1 MNLESNQTRKIHLL
15 PEHIVDQ
22 IKAGEVVERPSALLK
37 ELLENSIDAGSSRI
51 DIQIRDNG
59 LELISLED
67 NGEGMDV
74 EDLPYAFCRHATS
87 KISKF
92 DDLYRLHSYGFRGEA
107 LASICSISR
116 VTCTSSP
123 KKDPSRGGK
132 IIFYGGKQEDWS
144 PLPSSTHGTS
154 LFVKDLFYNTP
165 ARLKFLK
172 SKTAEKNAL
181 QRVFNGFLLTQPEV
195 SLSIKW
201 DDKEKSMFPCCP
213 KEDIRKRVARVFF
226 KKNPTEET
234 LSQIAEVSVNYE
246 GTFLKGF
253 YSKTTT
259 KGASGKAQYFFVN
272 DRMFVDK
279 ALHLAFMRAAENV
292 WPHGEFGHYCFF
304 IDLPPDQVDVNV
316 HPGKIH
322 VKFQKPSVIFGLISN
337 SIEKKEREESNNVS
351 NEQVNYSSDSLWE
364 TYSNPLANTSQPRG
378 AQTSEPPRGLR
389 VFSLNESFI
398 IHKPENDAAILV
410 NLNIFVKTLL
420 ELCLIRKIE
429 LVPTPL
435 LIGEAFHFPKGSVDK
450 HLPKLAELGIDI
462 DRVDNKTLILR
473 AAPSLLTTLNL
484 QSLISSILISL
495 NNNDEFDIK
504 KTLSSTELQL
514 NLAVKPVRFEAL
526 WNKLS
531 DNKSLFKSSIK
542 ILDEDSLKRFFT
554 GKF

>member
-1 MNLESNQTRKIHLL
+1 MDLESNQTRKIHLL

-59 LELISLED
+59 LELISIED
-67 NGEGMDV
+67 NGDGMDV

-87 KISKF
+87 KITQF

-107 LASICSISR
+107 LASISSISR

-123 KKDPSRGGK
+123 RKNPSRGGK

-195 SLSIKW
+195 AFSVKW
-201 DDKEKSMFPCCP
+201 DDKEKAMFPTCP

-226 KKNPTEET
+226 KKKPTEET
-234 LSQIAEVSVNYE
+234 LSQITEVNTNYE
-246 GTFLKGF
+246 GTFLRGF
-253 YSKTTT
+253 YSTTTT
-259 KGASGKAQYFFVN
+259 KGAAGKAQYFFVN

-279 ALHLAFMRAAENV
+279 ALHLAFMRAAENA
-292 WPHGEFGHYCFF
+292 WPQGEFGHYCFF

-337 SIEKKEREESNNVS
+337 CIEKRERSEEQGHNE
-351 NEQVNYSSDSLWE
+351 EQVNYSNESLWE
-364 TYSNPLANTSQPRG
+364 AYSNPLSNFGSSATPQ
-378 AQTSEPPRGLR
+378 ASEPLRGLR
-389 VFSLNESFI
+389 VFSINENYI
-398 IHKPENDAAILV
+398 VHKPENDSAIII
-410 NLNIFVKTLL
+410 NLNSFVKSLL

-435 LIGEAFHFPKGSVDK
+435 LIGEAFHFPKGKIDE
-450 HLPKLAELGIDI
+450 HLPELAALGLEV
-462 DRVDNKTLILR
+462 DRVDNETLILR
-473 AAPSLLTTLNL
+473 AVPTLLTTLNL
-484 QSLISSILISL
+484 QSLFAPILSDISK
-495 NNNDEFDIK
+495 NNEINIE
-504 KTLSSTELQL
+504 KTLVSIEDQL
-514 NLAVKPVRFEAL
+514 NLALKPVRFEAL
-526 WNKLS
+526 WKKLS
-531 DNKSLFKSSIK
+531 DNKNFFKDSFK
-542 ILDEDSLKRFFT
+542 TLDKNMLDSFFT
-554 GKF
+554 EES